1 MFSLNEAAQNMEYSA
16 TKVPK
21 REKRI
26 IMANTTTQH
35 KGNGYG
41 AKLARFLRLH
51 LGQIPYIFLY
61 PISAVIQFL
70 YSCVFR
76 LYNAVKD
83 YYQELTLTQK
93 RLTRLTRKAV
103 RAVLNNR
110 SDLMSAAWMR
120 QMCRIF
126 TGLLQIVSL
135 VTTYAGL
142 NFFLGSVSPFA
153 AIALAAVIQ
162 GTAWS
167 LLNFRGG
174 RKRTGNGI
182 RTLLLVIALCL
193 STLTSFIGIS
203 NVVHSPIQ
211 DMKQS
216 YTAYYTAH
224 QEYLADMVTKT
235 DMFTLNDVQAALDQC
250 EAIAQRADQVLDKL
264 DNQRP
269 DQKSLR
275 VEYRESKILGYDP
288 QTNTPIIG
296 TSTTT
301 GLQSNMNQ
309 LDKTLQALH
318 TELKNSIA
326 ALSYRNLSQLP
337 KAEDILSDAIQT
349 ENPAQANGA
358 YATFFQCLQEY
369 ATLEKEI
376 NDIET
381 QGNQANVLAA
391 GGKITDVPTID
402 QITLNLEKFGAGLID
417 NYKEKDTQKQ
427 ELQMKS
433 YEEIVK
439 GVEGDLASIGQS
451 ISWLPQ
457 PLQEPLRILF
467 PNELQY
473 AERIRT
479 ALNEEMDNA
488 FVRLPGE
495 VQNNSNHKVSQ
506 TYHVNHLPSSQLYPF
521 KYLRSIKDPNW
532 GISLFALGLAA
543 VIDLFSLFLSLS
555 LIKRRDSVLY
565 ANHHKENIKN
575 REELLEDCYTY
586 ICVQQI
592 FAQQGQNQKTV
603 CKTADIYPYVAETI
617 EKTMR
622 DFLGKFNFAYLPRE
636 LDSFGYLGG
645 EEVKELDFAQKNL
658 FQTLRLIQLIHSVTP
673 NELTSLLESDFYN
686 LLSSGDG
693 GDTAENGSE
702 PQNTL
707 PKDYLTQFPEKDI
720 IFLADNRLLMWFNEN
735 FSSLLQ
741 TAIPNIVSPENEG
754 GLTGEGN
761 NPGSQE
767 GNSEVEKEAEAV
779 GAPT

>member
-1 MFSLNEAAQNMEYSA
+1 MFSLNEVAQDVEYGA
-16 TKVPK
+16 IKVPK

-26 IMANTTTQH
+26 IMANTTTQN

-41 AKLARFLRLH
+41 ARLARFLRLH

-93 RLTRLTRKAV
+93 RLTKLTRKAV

-110 SDLMSAAWMR
+110 SDLMGTAWMR

-126 TGLLQIVSL
+126 TGLLQLVSL

-153 AIALAAVIQ
+153 AIALAVVIQ

-182 RTLLLVIALCL
+182 RVFLLVIALCL

-224 QEYLADMVTKT
+224 QEYLAEMVAKT
-235 DMFTLNDVQAALDQC
+235 DMFTLNDVQTALGQC

-264 DNQRP
+264 ENLRP
-269 DQKSLR
+269 NPELFYDTIPTSIFR
-275 VEYRESKILGYDP
+275 GYDP
-288 QTNTPIIG
+288 QTNAPIW
-296 TSTTT
+296 TNVNVAKANPKVHQADSE
-301 GLQSNMNQ
+301 
-309 LDKTLQALH
+309 LQALH
-318 TELKNSIA
+318 KRLEDITGKLR
-326 ALSYRNLSQLP
+326 YRDLSQMP
-337 KAEDILSDAIQT
+337 RAEDILNDATQT

-358 YATFFQCLQEY
+358 YATFFQCLKEY
-369 ATLEKEI
+369 ATLEKDV

-381 QGNQANVLAA
+381 QGNQASILAA
-391 GGKITDVPTID
+391 GGNKADVPTID
-402 QITLNLEKFGAGLID
+402 QVTLKPEKFGAGLID
-417 NYKEKDTQKQ
+417 SYKEKDTQKQ

-439 GVEGDLASIGQS
+439 GVEGNLISIGQS

-457 PLQEPLRILF
+457 PLQEPLRVLF

-495 VQNNSNHKVSQ
+495 VQNNPNHKVSQ
-506 TYHVNHLPSSQLYPF
+506 AYHVNHLPSSQLYPF

-617 EKTMR
+617 EETMR
-622 DFLGKFNFAYLPRE
+622 GFLGKFNFAYLPRE

-645 EEVKELDFAQKNL
+645 EEVKKLDFAQKNL

-693 GDTAENGSE
+693 GDTVENGSE
-702 PQNTL
+702 PPNTL
-707 PKDYLTQFPEKDI
+707 PKDYLTQFPRKDI